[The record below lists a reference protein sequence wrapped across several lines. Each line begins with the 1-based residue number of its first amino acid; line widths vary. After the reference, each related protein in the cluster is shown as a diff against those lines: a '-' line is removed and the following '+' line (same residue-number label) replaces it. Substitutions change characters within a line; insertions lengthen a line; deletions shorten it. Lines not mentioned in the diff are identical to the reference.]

1 MASRNSSMGL
11 DIPDGGYDPSP
22 VMDGF
27 QSLVSLGGQMSAQAP
42 KAAPRVASP
51 EQKST
56 ADFLDSSER
65 MVNRLRARQQMFQI
79 QNEIAAATKLQESK
93 EADFALE
100 PIVAELSAYAGSEN
114 WAGVYSKRREI
125 LQNPAYGKASEV
137 KRIMSELDMGLK
149 NWGSEIT
156 TDGREVSFQDVARM
170 ASSSDPA
177 EQKQAFRILA
187 LRSENSEGFIDTLP
201 MDQVNT
207 RDPLFRAQLKS
218 FIRDNPRVDRD
229 DYVRYKQ
236 AETEY
241 LGSLKQQFAHDPVLA
256 AQMIASPEVK
266 EALDKMRA
274 GMLTGKTGNE
284 ADWLPR
290 LTPNDVALKD
300 TDLMDLGE
308 ALKVQIGRQGDTMAM
323 EVVKGIGE
331 FFSGSEGDALDKVR
345 NNPKLAAL
353 SAEGFLPAA
362 YDDKSLGDYLG
373 GIAGPA
379 ATAAFY
385 GFRGR
390 GIGPFKAVN
399 QVLQSY
405 GRKTLVARV
414 GASAAFEAGAGTAV
428 RAAVGGAARLLGPA
442 AVIMGVTEGVRA
454 ITHQRAIDKHR
465 AEADAALRTIIS
477 NKSMLLSKVQAGG
490 GADSDTF
497 STLDQLARALEK
509 FNLVAQRAGAE
520 YRLDLPHLFGQAQWK
535 AIHARMM
542 LNSRTRQQI
551 TQSGMDQRLNFSPFG
566 SASPLPA
573 QQPAATLPAPG
584 AFPGSAAPSKP
595 AP

>member
-1 MASRNSSMGL
+1 MQ
-11 DIPDGGYDPSP
+11 IPDGGYDPGP

-27 QSLVSLGGQMSAQAP
+27 NSLANLGAAMSESAP
-42 KAAPRVASP
+42 KPAPRVLSP
-51 EQKST
+51 DQKST

-65 MVNRLRARQQMFQI
+65 MVSRLRSRQQMFQI

-93 EADFALE
+93 EADFTLE

-170 ASSSDPA
+170 AGSSDPA

-218 FIRDNPRVDRD
+218 FIRDNPRVNRD

-266 EALDKMRA
+266 EALDLMRA
-274 GMLTGKTGNE
+274 GMLTGKTGND
-284 ADWLPR
+284 ASWLPR
-290 LTPNDVALKD
+290 LEPNDVALKD
-300 TDLMDLGE
+300 PDLTDLGS
-308 ALKVQIGRQGDTMAM
+308 ALKVQVERTGNTLAM
-323 EVVKGIGE
+323 DIYKGIKELAYGTE
-331 FFSGSEGDALDKVR
+331 SEALDKIR

-353 SAEGFLPAA
+353 SDAGFFPKQF
-362 YDDKSLGDYLG
+362 DDKSLGDYVG
-373 GIAGPA
+373 SIGGPA

-385 GFRGR
+385 GMRAKGVPGLKALKGLLAARGAT
-390 GIGPFKAVN
+390 GILSG
-399 QVLQSY
+399 
-405 GRKTLVARV
+405 ARV
-414 GASAAFEAGAGTAV
+414 AAGASLPG
-428 RAAVGGAARLLGPA
+428 L
-442 AVIMGVTEGVRA
+442 VIMGGTEAFRA
-454 ITHQRAIDKHR
+454 FGHQRAIEKHK
-465 AEADAALRTIIS
+465 AEVDEAMRTIIS
-477 NKSMLLSKVQAGG
+477 NKNLLLGKVQAGG

-497 STLDQLARALEK
+497 STLDQLAGALEK

-551 TQSGMDQRLNFSPFG
+551 TQSGMDQRLNFSPG
-566 SASPLPA
+566 TASPLPV
-573 QQPAATLPAPG
+573 QPAAATLPAAG
-584 AFPGSAAPSKP
+584 VFPGGAVPSKP